1 MKLLTDE
8 QFEQIMIKHSKSL
21 FVIAFNYTRD
31 KLTSEDIVQ
40 DAFIKLYRARKD
52 FESDEH
58 IKNWLIRVTINLSLN
73 AIKRKKRYLLVDNEY
88 INNIQDSSNEEKKNE
103 ELYSFV
109 CSLKNRYKDVI
120 ILYYYQG
127 YSIKEISKIL
137 GISESGVATRLD
149 RARKIIKEKYLK
161 RGGKN
166 GG

>member
-8 QFEQIMIKHSKSL
+8 QFEQIMIKHSKTL
-21 FVIAFNYTRD
+21 FIIAFNYTRD
-31 KLTSEDIVQ
+31 KLISEDIVQ

-52 FESDEH
+52 FESEEH

-73 AIKRKKRYLLVDNEY
+73 ALKRKKRYLLVDNEY
-88 INNIQDSSNEEKKNE
+88 IDNVQDSSSEEKKNE
-103 ELYSFV
+103 ELYNFV
-109 CSLKNRYKDVI
+109 CSLKDRYKDVI
-120 ILYYYQG
+120 ILFYYQG

-137 GISESGVATRLD
+137 GISVSGVTTRLD

>member
-73 AIKRKKRYLLVDNEY
+73 ALKRKKRYLLVDNEY
-88 INNIQDSSNEEKKNE
+88 INNIQDSSSEEKKNE
-103 ELYSFV
+103 ELYNFV
-109 CSLKNRYKDVI
+109 CSLKDRYKDVI

-166 GG
+166 GR